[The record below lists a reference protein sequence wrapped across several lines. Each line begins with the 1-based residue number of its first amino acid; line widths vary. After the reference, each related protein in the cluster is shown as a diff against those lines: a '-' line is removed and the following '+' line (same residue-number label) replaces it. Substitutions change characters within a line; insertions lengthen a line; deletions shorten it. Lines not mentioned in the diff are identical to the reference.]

1 METEIIES
9 VGFIGAGNMAFALA
23 KGMKNRFSGIRIFF
37 TDPVAERMEL
47 FKSEADGSGACACA
61 EEVCRA
67 AQIVFICVKP
77 QAKESV
83 LPLLAAAEKP
93 VVSIMAGV
101 TIAVLEEAMP
111 KAEIIRVMPNLNC
124 LVGESASAF
133 SCAPSVTPAHRETVR
148 RLLSASGTA
157 TEVEEPLLDAVT
169 GLSGSGP
176 AFAARLMA
184 YFIRAGEEAGLSRKT
199 AVELTRQTF
208 LGTVR
213 FLNETGTDEETL
225 IERVSSPGGTTVAGR
240 RVLESSEAEGIIR
253 GTVAA
258 AVERSR
264 ELGKM

>member
-1 METEIIES
+1 
-9 VGFIGAGNMAFALA
+9 MAFALA
-23 KGMKNRFSGIRIFF
+23 KGMKNRFNGIRIFF
-37 TDPVAERMEL
+37 TDPVEERMNL
-47 FKSEADGSGACACA
+47 FKNETDENGACAGA

-77 QAKESV
+77 QAKEAV

-101 TIAVLEEAMP
+101 PIAVLAKAMP

-124 LVGESASAF
+124 LVGASASAF
-133 SCAPSVTPAHRETVR
+133 SCASSVTEAHRESVR
-148 RLLSASGTA
+148 LLLSASGTA

-176 AFAARLMA
+176 AFAARLMS
-184 YFIRAGEEAGLSRKT
+184 YFIQAGEEAGLSRKT

-213 FLNETGTDEETL
+213 FLNETGIDEETL

-240 RVLESSEAEGIIR
+240 QVLESSEAERIVR
-253 GTVAA
+253 DTVAA

>member
-1 METEIIES
+1 M
-9 VGFIGAGNMAFALA
+9 
-23 KGMKNRFSGIRIFF
+23 
-37 TDPVAERMEL
+37 
-47 FKSEADGSGACACA
+47 
-61 EEVCRA
+61 
-67 AQIVFICVKP
+67 
-77 QAKESV
+77 
-83 LPLLAAAEKP
+83 LAAAEKP

-101 TIAVLEEAMP
+101 PIAVLAKAMP

-124 LVGESASAF
+124 LVGASASAF
-133 SCAPSVTPAHRETVR
+133 SCASSVTEAHRESVR
-148 RLLSASGTA
+148 LLLSASGTA

-176 AFAARLMA
+176 AFAARLMS
-184 YFIRAGEEAGLSRKT
+184 YFIHAGEEAGLSRKT

-213 FLNETGTDEETL
+213 FLNETGIDEETL

-240 RVLESSEAEGIIR
+240 QVLESSEAERIVR
-253 GTVAA
+253 DTVAA